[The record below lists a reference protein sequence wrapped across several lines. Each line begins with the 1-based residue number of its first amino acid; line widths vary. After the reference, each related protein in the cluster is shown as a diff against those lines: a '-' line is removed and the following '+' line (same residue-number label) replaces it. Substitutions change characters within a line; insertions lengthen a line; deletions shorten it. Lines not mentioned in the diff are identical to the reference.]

1 MTAPALVSIMPAPP
15 LADLLSAYSASDVFG
30 KAIVIIQLAASVI
43 AMGYA
48 IGHWLNLRRDE
59 SLVRGFRRHFAKTR
73 SVVDYYFTHAKG
85 RNPTVAIYFP
95 ATERLL
101 GEIAAQTGAA
111 PRTAAEAAGRAI
123 PQSSFDLVK
132 GVAEE
137 ALAIQNHRAENGMNY
152 LGAVTTLAPFLGLL
166 GTVLGVMEAFQ
177 NMGSQGAV
185 NLATVAPYLST
196 AMLTTVVGL
205 LVAIPSILGY
215 NILARKIGELQIQ
228 LDGFTDEYLGRV
240 GSEFRDNAASPAGD
254 AGGGAA
260 RL

>member
-1 MTAPALVSIMPAPP
+1 MFP
-15 LADLLSAYSASDVFG
+15 LADLLSAYSSSDFFG
-30 KAIVIIQLAASVI
+30 KAIVLIQLAASVI

-48 IGHWLNLRRDE
+48 IGHWINLKRDE
-59 SLVRGFRRHFAKTR
+59 ALVHSFRRYFAKMHT
-73 SVVDYYFTHAKG
+73 VADYYFTHSPG
-85 RNPTVAIYFP
+85 RNPLVAIYFP

-101 GEIAAQTGAA
+101 GEIAAQGGVA
-111 PRTAAEAAGRAI
+111 PRTAAETAGHAV

-137 ALAIQNHRAENGMNY
+137 ALALQNHRVERGMNY

-166 GTVLGVMEAFQ
+166 GTVLGVMGAFQ

-205 LVAIPSILGY
+205 IVAIPSILGY
-215 NILARKIGELQIQ
+215 NILVRRIGELQIQ
-228 LDGFTDEYLGRV
+228 FDGFTDEYLGRV
-240 GSEFRDNAASPAGD
+240 RSEFCDRVAQPQPEPPAA
-254 AGGGAA
+254 
-260 RL
+260 L